1 MNSTRDLS
9 DVRIDQAFLAD
20 RDSVARIAAA
30 ISACLSEGEIA
41 TLRRFFDAHEP
52 ADNAVFLQHLRPD
65 EALAAMRHLDVA
77 DQASAF
83 GYFDASHQGAIAEL
97 MPRRELAELMSAMSH
112 DERADL
118 YNRLSEQEREALLPG
133 LAQAEREDLRRLAS
147 YPEGSA
153 GSVMTSDYAAL
164 KSEFTAAEAIDALRL
179 QAPDSETI
187 YKAFIVDDERRLVG
201 SVSLREL
208 LLAKTGECVADLMDR
223 DPVFVRADAPREEAA
238 QLIAR
243 YDLIALP
250 VVNGGDKLAGI
261 VTPDDAM
268 DVAAEEATEDFHR
281 VGTVQRLPG
290 SIRRASLFV
299 LYRARIFW
307 LLLLVFGNIF
317 SGMGIAH
324 FEDTI
329 AAHVALVFF
338 LPLLIDSG
346 GNAGSQSATLMVR
359 AIATGDVRTSD
370 WASMLGRELGVA
382 LLLGVSM
389 AVAVSTLGIIR
400 GGPEIALVVS
410 LSMVIIVVVGSMIG
424 MSLPFILHRFRM
436 DPATASAPL
445 VTSIADASGVLI
457 YFSIATQVLAL
468 PAA

>member
-1 MNSTRDLS
+1 MTSTKDLP
-9 DVRIDQAFLAD
+9 DVHVDQALLGD
-20 RDSVARIAAA
+20 RSSIGRVAEAL
-30 ISACLSEGEIA
+30 SAWLHQGEIE
-41 TLRRFFDAHEP
+41 TLRRFFDRHEP
-52 ADNAVFLQHLRPD
+52 ADNAAILQHLAPD
-65 EALAAMRHLDVA
+65 EALAALRHLDIA
-77 DQASAF
+77 DRAQTF
-83 GYFDASHQGAIAEL
+83 GYLEAPHQSAIAHL

-118 YNRLSEQEREALLPG
+118 YNRLSEEQREALLPG
-133 LAQAEREDLRRLAS
+133 LAQAEREDIRRLAS

-153 GSVMTSDYAAL
+153 GSVMTSDYATL
-164 KSEFTAAEAIDALRL
+164 KREFTAAEAIDALRL

-187 YKAFIVDDERRLVG
+187 YNAFIVDDERRLVG

-208 LLAKTGECVADLMDR
+208 LLARTGECVADLMDGH
-223 DPVFVRADAPREEAA
+223 PVFVRADAPREQAA
-238 QLIAR
+238 KLIAR
-243 YDLIALP
+243 YELLALP
-250 VVNGGDKLAGI
+250 VVDGGDKLAGI

-281 VGTVQRLPG
+281 VGTIQRLPA
-290 SIRRASLFV
+290 SIRGASLV
-299 LYRARIFW
+299 MLYRARVFW

-317 SGMGIAH
+317 SGFGIAY

-359 AIATGDVRTSD
+359 AIATGEVRTSD
-370 WASMLGRELGVA
+370 WTSMLGRELGVA

-389 AVAVSTLGIIR
+389 AVAVSALGVIR

-410 LSMVIIVVVGSMIG
+410 LSMVIIVVVGSIIG
-424 MSLPFILHRFRM
+424 MSLPFILHSLRL

-457 YFSIATQVLAL
+457 YFTIATQVLAL

>member
-1 MNSTRDLS
+1 MMIATNDLS
-9 DVRIDQAFLAD
+9 ELRIDQAFLAD
-20 RDSVARIAAA
+20 SDSIDRVVAAM
-30 ISACLSEGEIA
+30 SDCLNQGDIA
-41 TLRRFFDAHEP
+41 TLRHFFFEHEP
-52 ADNAVFLQHLRPD
+52 ADNAVFLQLLRPE
-65 EALAAMRHLDVA
+65 EALEAMRSLDVA
-77 DQASAF
+77 DQAGVF
-83 GYFDASHQGAIAEL
+83 GYFDAAHQGGIASL

-118 YNRLSEQEREALLPG
+118 YNRLPEQERKALLPG

-153 GSVMTSDYAAL
+153 GSIMTSDYAAL
-164 KSEFTAAEAIDALRL
+164 KKELTAAEAIDALRL

-201 SVSLREL
+201 SISLREL
-208 LLAKTGECVADLMDR
+208 LLAKTGECVSDLMDT
-223 DPVFVRADAPREEAA
+223 DPVYVRADAPREQAA

-290 SIRRASLFV
+290 SLRGASLFM

-307 LLLLVFGNIF
+307 LLLLIFGNIF
-317 SGMGIAH
+317 SGMGIAY

-329 AAHVALVFF
+329 AAHIVLVFF

-359 AIATGDVRTSD
+359 AIATGDVQTSD
-370 WASMLGRELGVA
+370 WASLLGREL
-382 LLLGVSM
+382 
-389 AVAVSTLGIIR
+389 
-400 GGPEIALVVS
+400 
-410 LSMVIIVVVGSMIG
+410 
-424 MSLPFILHRFRM
+424 
-436 DPATASAPL
+436 
-445 VTSIADASGVLI
+445 
-457 YFSIATQVLAL
+457 
-468 PAA
+468 